1 MKLMKYQILQ
11 SEINHG
17 TEENPDIEPILLP
30 HERYSDDA
38 NFERSYAIALKEAYN
53 GEVTVEEVADPELT
67 VEEQIAA
74 LKEQLSA
81 TDYKIIKCS
90 EASLVGEELPYD
102 ITALHAER
110 QAIREQ
116 INALE
121 GA

>member
-1 MKLMKYQILQ
+1 MAYELHYTRKIVH
-11 SEINHG
+11 NHG
-17 TEENPDIEPILLP
+17 TEDEPNIVEYLQ
-30 HERYSDDA
+30 EESVGATDA
-38 NFERSYAIALKEAYN
+38 DYDVQMAFAKEHSYN
-53 GEVTVEEVADPELT
+53 GEVTVEEVDDPELS

-74 LKEQLSA
+74 LKEQLSS

>member
-1 MKLMKYQILQ
+1 MKIIKYQLMTKV
-11 SEINHG
+11 NHG
-17 TEENPDIEPILLP
+17 TEDEPNIVQTFNAC
-30 HERYSDDA
+30 EIQCSDEHFEA
-38 NFERSYAIALKEAYN
+38 NYAMALKEAYN
-53 GEVTVEEVADPELT
+53 GEVTVEEAAEPELT
-67 VEEQIAA
+67 TEEQIAA
-74 LKEQLSA
+74 LKEQLSS